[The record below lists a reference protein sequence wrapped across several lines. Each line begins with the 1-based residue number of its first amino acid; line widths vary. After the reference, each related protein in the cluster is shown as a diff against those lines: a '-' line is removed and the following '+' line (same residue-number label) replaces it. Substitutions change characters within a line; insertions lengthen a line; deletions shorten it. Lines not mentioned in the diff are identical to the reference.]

1 MTFIK
6 YSHLM
11 HSNAIMHVM
20 TRTTIE
26 LKDEHRVMLQAIAVS
41 RGWRGFSR
49 AIEEAI
55 EFYLH
60 HLAEAEVAR
69 RALLGRRG
77 SWSTEEA
84 RETARTIAEVRR
96 NWPLRS

>member
-1 MTFIK
+1 
-6 YSHLM
+6 
-11 HSNAIMHVM
+11 M

-60 HLAEAEVAR
+60 HFAEAEVAR
-69 RALLGRRG
+69 RALLGRMG
-77 SWSTEEA
+77 SWSTE
-84 RETARTIAEVRR
+84 VMK
-96 NWPLRS
+96 RSGDSDPEDGI

>member
-1 MTFIK
+1 
-6 YSHLM
+6 
-11 HSNAIMHVM
+11 M

-26 LKDEHRVMLQAIAVS
+26 LKDEHRALLQAIAVS

-55 EFYLH
+55 EYYLH
-60 HLAEAEVAR
+60 HHAEAEVAR
-69 RALLGRRG
+69 RTLLERRG
-77 SWSTEEA
+77 SWSADEA

-96 NWPLRS
+96 NWPSPTS